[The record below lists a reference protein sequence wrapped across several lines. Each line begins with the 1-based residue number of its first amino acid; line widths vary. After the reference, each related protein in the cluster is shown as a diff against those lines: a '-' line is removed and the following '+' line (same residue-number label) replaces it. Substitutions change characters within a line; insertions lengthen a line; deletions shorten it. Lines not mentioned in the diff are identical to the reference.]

1 MSVRVLVTGAA
12 GYLGRALI
20 PALAAAGHTLRRAV
34 DRIDAIIRDSLVL
47 DTSCDTRPRPRR

>member
-1 MSVRVLVTGAA
+1 MRVLVTGAA